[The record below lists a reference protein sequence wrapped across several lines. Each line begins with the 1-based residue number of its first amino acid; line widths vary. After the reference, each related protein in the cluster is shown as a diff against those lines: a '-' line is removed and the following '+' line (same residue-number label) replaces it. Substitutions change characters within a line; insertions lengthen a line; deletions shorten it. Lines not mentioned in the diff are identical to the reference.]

1 MIRYRDF
8 APRRTP
14 GGLLHADRYESFDAA
29 VAAANA
35 WISESKANVISL
47 ETVVLPNIWSK
58 DEEGTTDAS
67 VETEQAMTAVNE
79 WNQFLRVWYHD
90 Q

>member
-1 MIRYRDF
+1 MIHYRDF

-14 GGLLHADRYESFDAA
+14 GGLLRSDHYESFDTA
-29 VAAANA
+29 VTAANA
-35 WISESKANVISL
+35 WISESKVELISL
-47 ETVVLPNIWSK
+47 ETVVLPNLWSRN
-58 DEEGTTDAS
+58 EVGTTDAS
-67 VETEQAMTAVNE
+67 VETQQAMTAVNE

>member
-14 GGLLHADRYESFDAA
+14 GGLLHADRYESFDGAVSAA
-29 VAAANA
+29 EA
-35 WISESKANVISL
+35 WIIESKVDVISL

-58 DEEGTTDAS
+58 DEQGTTDAS

-79 WNQFLRVWYHD
+79 WNQFLRVWYRG
-90 Q
+90 